1 MKRIVYTLVAA
12 AIMLTA
18 ASCNRNIAPE
28 ESKDQQNTE
37 QPDTPDTPDTPDQP
51 EVPDTPDQPDTPDTP
66 EHPVARPEPDPVVVG
81 EPYLVT
87 SEIIMQFI
95 QNVSYPERDYSF
107 THVTD
112 PEYAPYGAP
121 GDADLPPKVPVSWEA
136 YENEGALTL
145 NLNDG
150 EWAYDIPLD
159 AGTTSY
165 ELSNLVPNRNYTWV
179 VTRDDIGAVVGRG
192 SFKTT
197 GLIHQVYFQKKVRNA
212 RDIGGWSTVDGKK
225 VKYRKMYRG
234 GEITSSYLTN
244 TGIKEMLREGIRA
257 EIDLRESKDVNSSTS
272 RLGKDIA
279 FYNANFSKG
288 YGGMIREYA
297 SKVAKTFSFTVKCLR
312 EDKPVFYHCSIGRD
326 RTGTMT
332 ALYLGLLGV
341 SESDMSKEYELLFFS
356 PRDWSLNGG
365 KTEFDYSRTKKY
377 AHQYTCNT
385 LWQLGGEALGV
396 TDDDLSVTFAQRT
409 EAYLLANG
417 VPQKDIDDFRELM
430 LE

>member
-1 MKRIVYTLVAA
+1 MKRTLLSIIMMAALMAA
-12 AIMLTA
+12 A
-18 ASCNRNIAPE
+18 CNKP
-28 ESKDQQNTE
+28 S
-37 QPDTPDTPDTPDQP
+37 P
-51 EVPDTPDQPDTPDTP
+51 TP
-66 EHPVARPEPDPVVVG
+66 EPGPEPGPGPDPGPDPVPEEIEPVPVVVT

-87 SEIIMQFI
+87 SEIIMRFI
-95 QNVSYPERDYSF
+95 ENVTYDERDYSY

-121 GDADLPPKVPVSWEA
+121 GEADMPPKVPISWA
-136 YENEGALTL
+136 APEGEVAVTL
-145 NLNDG
+145 NVDDG
-150 EWAYDIPLD
+150 EWAYDIPLTP
-159 AGTTSY
+159 GTASY
-165 ELSNLVPNRNYTWV
+165 ELINLVPNRTYNWK
-179 VTRDDIGAVVGRG
+179 VTRDDNGKTVALG
-192 SFKTT
+192 SFPTI
-197 GLIHQVYFQKKVRNA
+197 GLIHQVFFHSKVRNA

-225 VKYRKMYRG
+225 VKYRRLYRG
-234 GEITSSYLTN
+234 GEITSSYLN
-244 TGIKEMLREGIRA
+244 SAGIKEMLREGIRA
-257 EIDLRESKDVNSSTS
+257 EIDLREASDVNSSTS

-279 FYNANFSKG
+279 FYNSDFSKG

-312 EDKPVFYHCSIGRD
+312 EGKPIYYHCSIGRD

-356 PRDWSLNGG
+356 PKDWSLNGG

-385 LWQLGGEALGV
+385 LWELGGQALGV
-396 TDDDLSVTFAQRT
+396 ADSDLSVTFAQRT

-417 VPQKDIDDFRELM
+417 VPQQDIDDFRELM

>member
-1 MKRIVYTLVAA
+1 MKKLFCTLMIAA
-12 AIMLTA
+12 GFIA
-18 ASCNRNIAPE
+18 ASCNKPTPTPE
-28 ESKDQQNTE
+28 
-37 QPDTPDTPDTPDQP
+37 PTPDPGPDPGPDP
-51 EVPDTPDQPDTPDTP
+51 EVVVTDD
-66 EHPVARPEPDPVVVG
+66 EEPVPVVVT

-95 QNVSYPERDYSF
+95 QNVTYDERDYSY

-121 GDADLPPKVPVSWEA
+121 GEADMPPTVPISWEA
-136 YENEGALTL
+136 PEGEVTLTL
-145 NLNDG
+145 NVNDG
-150 EWAYDIPLD
+150 EWAYDIPL
-159 AGTTSY
+159 ASGTTSY
-165 ELSNLVPNRNYTWV
+165 DLTNLVPDRKYSWK
-179 VTRDDIGAVVGRG
+179 VTRDDTGKTVALGY
-192 SFKTT
+192 FPTT
-197 GLIHQVYFQKKVRNA
+197 GLIHQVYFPPKVRNA

-225 VKYRKMYRG
+225 VKYRRLYRG
-234 GEITSSYLTN
+234 GEIATGYLN
-244 TGIKEMLREGIRA
+244 DEGIRMMLREGIRA

-288 YGGMIREYA
+288 YGGLIREYPT
-297 SKVAKTFSFTVKCLR
+297 KVANTFKFTVKCLR
-312 EDKPVFYHCSIGRD
+312 EGKPVFYHCSIGRD

-341 SESDMSKEYELLFFS
+341 SESDMSKEFELIFFS

-385 LWQLGGEALGV
+385 LWQLGGQALGAA
-396 TDDDLSVTFAQRT
+396 DSDLSVTFAQRT

-417 VPQKDIDDFRELM
+417 VPQQDIDDFRELM

>member
-1 MKRIVYTLVAA
+1 MKKVICIMSIVLAA
-12 AIMLTA
+12 LLGAV
-18 ASCNRNIAPE
+18 SCNKPE
-28 ESKDQQNTE
+28 QEPKP
-37 QPDTPDTPDTPDQP
+37 QPVPDDDP
-51 EVPDTPDQPDTPDTP
+51 EVVVPDDGPGVVEPDENEPV
-66 EHPVARPEPDPVVVG
+66 PVAVL

-95 QNVSYPERDYSF
+95 QNVTYDERDYSY

-121 GDADLPPKVPVSWEA
+121 GEADMPPTVPVSWKA
-136 YENEGALTL
+136 PEGEMSLTL
-145 NLNDG
+145 NVDNG
-150 EWAYDIPLD
+150 EWTYDIPLSP
-159 AGTTSY
+159 GTESY
-165 ELSNLVPNRNYTWV
+165 ELSNLVPDRLYNWK
-179 VTRDDIGAVVGRG
+179 VTRDDTGKAVALG
-192 SFKTT
+192 SFKTI
-197 GLIHQVYFQKKVRNA
+197 GFIHQVFYPPKVRNA

-225 VKYRKMYRG
+225 VKYCKMYRG
-234 GEITSSYLTN
+234 GEVASGYLN
-244 TGIKEMLREGIRA
+244 SEGIKMMLREGIRA
-257 EIDLRESKDVNSSTS
+257 EIDLREAKDVNSSVS

-297 SKVAKTFSFTVKCLR
+297 DKVANTFKFTVKCLR
-312 EDKPVFYHCSIGRD
+312 EDKPIYYHCSIGRD

-356 PRDWSLNGG
+356 PKDWSLNGG

-385 LWQLGGEALGV
+385 LWQLGGQALGV
-396 TDDDLSVTFAQRT
+396 ADSDLSVTFAQRT

>member
-1 MKRIVYTLVAA
+1 MSIALAALWGLV
-12 AIMLTA
+12 
-18 ASCNRNIAPE
+18 SCGKPKE
-28 ESKDQQNTE
+28 DPKP
-37 QPDTPDTPDTPDQP
+37 QPLPDDEP
-51 EVPDTPDQPDTPDTP
+51 EVVVPDDGPD
-66 EHPVARPEPDPVVVG
+66 VVEPDDAEPVPVVVL

-95 QNVSYPERDYSF
+95 QNVTYDERDYSY

-121 GDADLPPKVPVSWEA
+121 GEADMPPKVLVSWESP
-136 YENEGALTL
+136 EGEISLTL
-145 NLNDG
+145 NVDDG
-150 EWAYDIPLD
+150 EWAYDVPLKP
-159 AGTTSY
+159 GTESY
-165 ELSNLVPNRNYTWV
+165 ELSNLVPDRLYNWK
-179 VTRDDIGAVVGRG
+179 VTRDDTGKTVALG

-197 GLIHQVYFQKKVRNA
+197 GFIHQVFYPPKVRNA
-212 RDIGGWSTVDGKK
+212 RDIGGWSTMDGKK
-225 VKYRKMYRG
+225 VKYCKMYRG
-234 GEITSSYLTN
+234 GEIASGYLN
-244 TGIKEMLREGIRA
+244 GEGIKMMLREGILA
-257 EIDLRESKDVNSSTS
+257 EIDLREAKDVNSSIS

-297 SKVAKTFSFTVKCLR
+297 DKVANTFKFTVKCLR
-312 EDKPVFYHCSIGRD
+312 EDKPIYYHCSIGRD

-356 PRDWSLNGG
+356 PKDWSLNGG

-385 LWQLGGEALGV
+385 LWQLVGQALGV
-396 TDDDLSVTFAQRT
+396 ADSDLSVTFAQRT

-417 VPQKDIDDFRELM
+417 VPQKDIDDFRALM

>member
-1 MKRIVYTLVAA
+1 MMAA
-12 AIMLTA
+12 AMMVV
-18 ASCNRNIAPE
+18 SCNKPAPE
-28 ESKDQQNTE
+28 PESGPG
-37 QPDTPDTPDTPDQP
+37 PDPG
-51 EVPDTPDQPDTPDTP
+51 
-66 EHPVARPEPDPVVVG
+66 PEPEKEETEPVPVVVT

-95 QNVSYPERDYSF
+95 ENVTYDERDYSY
-107 THVTD
+107 THVLD
-112 PEYAPYGAP
+112 PEYLPYGAP
-121 GDADLPPKVPVSWEA
+121 GDADMPPKVPISWEA
-136 YENEGALTL
+136 PEGEVTLTL
-145 NLNDG
+145 NVDDG
-150 EWAYDIPLD
+150 EWAYDVPL
-159 AGTTSY
+159 ASGTTSY
-165 ELSNLVPNRNYTWV
+165 DLTNLVPNRNYNWK
-179 VTRDDIGAVVGRG
+179 VTRDDTGKTVALG
-192 SFKTT
+192 SFPTR
-197 GLIHQVYFQKKVRNA
+197 GLIHQVFFPPKVRNA

-225 VKYRKMYRG
+225 VKYRRLYRG
-234 GEITSSYLTN
+234 GEITGSYLSS
-244 TGIKEMLREGIRA
+244 TGVKEMLREGIRA
-257 EIDLRESKDVNSSTS
+257 EIDLRESKEVNSSTS

-279 FYNANFSKG
+279 FYNADFSKG

-312 EDKPVFYHCSIGRD
+312 EEKPVYYHCSIGRD

-356 PRDWSLNGG
+356 PADWSLNGG

-385 LWQLGGEALGV
+385 LWQLGGQALGV
-396 TDDDLSVTFAQRT
+396 ADSDLSVTFAQRT

-417 VPQKDIDDFRELM
+417 VPQKDIDDFRALM

>member
-1 MKRIVYTLVAA
+1 MKKLICILSIVLAA
-12 AIMLTA
+12 LLGAV
-18 ASCNRNIAPE
+18 SCNKPE
-28 ESKDQQNTE
+28 QDPKP
-37 QPDTPDTPDTPDQP
+37 QPVPDDDP
-51 EVPDTPDQPDTPDTP
+51 EVVVPDDGPGVVEPDENEPV
-66 EHPVARPEPDPVVVG
+66 PVAVL

-95 QNVSYPERDYSF
+95 QNVTYDERDYSY

-121 GDADLPPKVPVSWEA
+121 GEADMPPTVPVSWKA
-136 YENEGALTL
+136 PEGEVSLTL
-145 NLNDG
+145 NVDDG
-150 EWAYDIPLD
+150 EWAYDIPLSP
-159 AGTTSY
+159 GTESY
-165 ELSNLVPNRNYTWV
+165 ELSNLVPDRLYNWK
-179 VTRDDIGAVVGRG
+179 VTRDDTGRKVALG
-192 SFKTT
+192 SFKTI
-197 GLIHQVYFQKKVRNA
+197 GLIHQVFFPPKVRNA
-212 RDIGGWSTVDGKK
+212 RDLGGWSTVDGKK
-225 VKYRKMYRG
+225 VKYRKLYRG
-234 GEITSSYLTN
+234 GEIAPGYMN
-244 TGIKEMLREGIRA
+244 DEGVKMMLREGILA

-288 YGGMIREYA
+288 YGGLIREYA

-312 EDKPVFYHCSIGRD
+312 EEKPVFFHCSIGRD

-356 PRDWSLNGG
+356 PKDWSLNGG

-385 LWQLGGEALGV
+385 LWQLGGQALGV
-396 TDDDLSVTFAQRT
+396 ADSDLSVTFAQRT

>member
-1 MKRIVYTLVAA
+1 MSIALAALWGLVSCGKPGEEPVPQPGPDDGSEVVNPDDGPDVVEPDDAEPAPVAA
-12 AIMLTA
+12 
-18 ASCNRNIAPE
+18 P
-28 ESKDQQNTE
+28 
-37 QPDTPDTPDTPDQP
+37 
-51 EVPDTPDQPDTPDTP
+51 
-66 EHPVARPEPDPVVVG
+66 

-87 SEIIMQFI
+87 SEIIMQFLL
-95 QNVSYPERDYSF
+95 NVTYDERDYSY

-121 GDADLPPKVPVSWEA
+121 GEADMPPKVPVSWKA
-136 YENEGALTL
+136 PEGDISLTL
-145 NLNDG
+145 NVDDG
-150 EWAYDIPLD
+150 EWAYDIPLSP
-159 AGTTSY
+159 GTESY
-165 ELSNLVPNRNYTWV
+165 ELSNLVPDRLYHWM
-179 VTRDDIGAVVGRG
+179 VTRDDTGRKVALG
-192 SFKTT
+192 TFKTI
-197 GLIHQVYFQKKVRNA
+197 GLIHQVYFQPKVRNA

-234 GEITSSYLTN
+234 GEISSGYLN
-244 TGIKEMLREGIRA
+244 NEGVKEMLREGILA
-257 EIDLRESKDVNSSTS
+257 EIDLRESKDVNSSVS

-279 FYNANFSKG
+279 FFNANFSKG
-288 YGGMIREYA
+288 YGGLIREYPA
-297 SKVAKTFSFTVKCLR
+297 KVANTFKFTVKCLR
-312 EDKPVFYHCSIGRD
+312 ENKPIFYHCSIGRD

-356 PRDWSLNGG
+356 PKEWSLNGG

-385 LWQLGGEALGV
+385 LWQLGGQALGV
-396 TDDDLSVTFAQRT
+396 ADSDLSVTFAQRT

-417 VPQKDIDDFRELM
+417 VPQKDIDDFRVLM